1 MKKKNQMK
9 KPTELEVE
17 LHKLLSEAIDGLFDA
32 GQDSMAKHILKEMRQ
47 VVKKSKQPYEM
58 VQPNSDD
65 TYDKYGVN
73 TKNSFNTPPKQ

>member
-1 MKKKNQMK
+1 MK

-32 GQDSMAKHILKEMRQ
+32 GQDSMAKHILKEMGQ
-47 VVKKSKQPYEM
+47 VVKKSKQKYEM

-65 TYDKYGVN
+65 TYDECGVN

>member
-1 MKKKNQMK
+1 MK

-32 GQDSMAKHILKEMRQ
+32 GQDSMAKHILNEMRQ